1 MPVGPARPIDVVVH
15 FPHSFL
21 SLPPLRSPFLLRF
34 IKCPLNGPIVRP
46 INPFLSTDR
55 PKERTSFARSVGQ
68 TSSVHP
74 TTVLAHAIGD
84 DDASLLSHT
93 EEVEDTARVA
103 VNGFLP
109 LNALL
114 RLRRLLVT
122 SFAPYVW
129 PSTTWC
135 LCEVPP
141 CSIKRGTSAAPASK
155 K

>member
-1 MPVGPARPIDVVVH
+1 MLKVGGWKQLDFDGCLKMAALGI
-15 FPHSFL
+15 SGL
-21 SLPPLRSPFLLRF
+21 S
-34 IKCPLNGPIVRP
+34 
-46 INPFLSTDR
+46 NPS
-55 PKERTSFARSVGQ
+55 Q

-74 TTVLAHAIGD
+74 TTVLAHAIG

-114 RLRRLLVT
+114 RRLLVT

-135 LCEVPP
+135 VCEVPP

>member
-1 MPVGPARPIDVVVH
+1 MAPLSVRLIPSCRLTDRP
-15 FPHSFL
+15 
-21 SLPPLRSPFLLRF
+21 
-34 IKCPLNGPIVRP
+34 
-46 INPFLSTDR
+46 TDR

-84 DDASLLSHT
+84 DASLLSHT

-114 RLRRLLVT
+114 RRLLVT

-135 LCEVPP
+135 VCEVPP
-141 CSIKRGTSAAPASK
+141 ALLYKTRHLCRPREQKMKLA
-155 K
+155 